1 MKSSLHTYRV
11 VRAQEASQ
19 EAALHACAGSVWAGS
34 VWVGVAVETGRIVD
48 AGRRLDSR
56 TGDVSVSNLEA
67 AVSLSLVS
75 LAARLEA
82 VSNENLSGFGDIR
95 QGASAPAMD
104 TFAPFGILPAF
115 DKPQGCLVGS
125 PIG

>member
-19 EAALHACAGSVWAGS
+19 EAALHACVGSVWAG
-34 VWVGVAVETGRIVD
+34 VAVEAGVVLK

-56 TGDVSVSNLEA
+56 TGDLSGSILEA
-67 AVSLSLVS
+67 VVSLSL
-75 LAARLEA
+75 AARSEA
-82 VSNENLSGFGDIR
+82 VSNENMSGFGDIR
-95 QGASAPAMD
+95 QGSSTPAMD

-115 DKPQGCLVGS
+115 HKPQGCLVGS